1 MCGIAGIF
9 GKLANKNN
17 ILKML
22 YEIEHRGPDNKGYSL
37 NDYITIGA
45 TRLSIIDLSN
55 DGNMPMKDKSDY
67 FEIVFNGEIYNFK
80 EIKEKFNIK
89 TKSKTDTEII
99 LELYKIKKE
108 KCLEYLNGIFAF
120 TILDKQ
126 KQTLFCARDRL
137 GIKPF
142 YFYNDNN
149 NFIFS
154 SEIKPI
160 IAAKENYNY
169 DEDYILN
176 YFNSGQYNFNK
187 NTFFKDIYQ
196 LDPGH
201 FLIKSKSEFKIEKY
215 WKLKKRELNLS
226 KNEIKSSFFEIL
238 KNSYKQQLNT
248 DTNLG
253 INVSSGIDSVAM
265 ICILNEING
274 GQKSISANSY
284 FFDEKEIDEKNQLEK
299 FSKDVGWHINFQLVK
314 PNDIIN
320 NADTVVKSQEQPF
333 PGVIT
338 FAKYMLIK
346 NNYDK
351 FRKVILEAQGG
362 DEITGGYRHVFPF
375 YIKDLIKSLKF
386 FKSLNE
392 IKCFIK
398 NEGINI
404 KEFFKFY
411 KNSIKYLE
419 GKVSADGTEQI
430 NVELLKTIP
439 KFNFEN
445 KFEEDLVH
453 LSNVDKV
460 MFSDLISTK
469 LQRILKAC
477 DKTSMSLS
485 KELRVPMLNH
495 ELVEFCFS
503 VPSEFKINKGS
514 LRNFYRETIHE
525 KFFLNNRSS
534 INFSQKKKNYVS
546 DPQTKW
552 LKNDLFDWAYSILSD
567 KNTFIS
573 NFFDRDKVVNKFIDF
588 KTNKSLNNSFFFWQL
603 INIELW
609 HKNFFKKKN

>member
-17 ILKML
+17 ISKML
-22 YEIEHRGPDNKGYSL
+22 YEIEHRGPDNTGYSL
-37 NDYITIGA
+37 NDYVTLGA

-55 DGNMPMKDKSDY
+55 DGNMPMKDKSDN

-108 KCLEYLNGIFAF
+108 KCLEHLNGIFAF
-120 TILDKQ
+120 VILDK
-126 KQTLFCARDRL
+126 KKKTLFCARDRL

-142 YFYNDNN
+142 YFYNDND

-160 IAAKENYNY
+160 LAAKGNYNY
-169 DEDYILN
+169 DENYILN
-176 YFNSGQYNFNK
+176 YFNTGQYNFNK
-187 NTFFKDIYQ
+187 NTFFKDIFQ

-215 WKLKKRELNLS
+215 WTLKKRELNLS
-226 KNEIKSSFFEIL
+226 ENEIKNNFFEIL

-299 FSKDVGWHINFQLVK
+299 FSKEIGWNVNFQLIK
-314 PNDIIN
+314 PDDIIN
-320 NADTVVKSQEQPF
+320 NADAVIKSQEQPF
-333 PGVIT
+333 PGIIT

-351 FRKVILEAQGG
+351 SRKVILEAQGG
-362 DEITGGYRHVFPF
+362 DEITGGYRHIFPF
-375 YIKDLIKSLKF
+375 YINDLIKKF
-386 FKSLNE
+386 KLFKVFNE
-392 IKCFIK
+392 IKSFIK
-398 NEGINI
+398 NEEINI
-404 KEFFKFY
+404 KNFYKFY
-411 KNSIKYLE
+411 INSTKYLS
-419 GKVSADGTEQI
+419 GKISADGTKQI
-430 NVELLKTIP
+430 NLELLNSVQN
-439 KFNFEN
+439 FNFEN
-445 KFEEDLVH
+445 KFKEDLIN
-453 LSNVDKV
+453 LSSVDKV
-460 MFSDLISTK
+460 MFSDLMSTK
-469 LQRILKAC
+469 LQRILNAC

-495 ELVEFCFS
+495 ELVEFCFN
-503 VPSEFKINKGS
+503 VPSEFKINKGN
-514 LRNFYRETIHE
+514 LRNFYRETINE
-525 KFFLNNRSS
+525 KFLPKNKFS
-534 INFSQKKKNYVS
+534 IDFSQKKKNYVS

-552 LKNDLFDWAYSILSD
+552 LKNDLYDWAYSILSN
-567 KNTFIS
+567 KNTFVS
-573 NFFDRDKVVNKFIDF
+573 NFFDQEKVIDKFVDF
-588 KTNKSLNNSFFFWQL
+588 KTNESLNNSFFFWQL

-609 HKNFFKKKN
+609 HKNFFK